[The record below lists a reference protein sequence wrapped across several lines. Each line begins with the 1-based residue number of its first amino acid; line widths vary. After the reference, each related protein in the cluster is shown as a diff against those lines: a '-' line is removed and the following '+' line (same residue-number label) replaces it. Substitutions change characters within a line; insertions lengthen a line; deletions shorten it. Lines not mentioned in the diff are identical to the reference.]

1 MTPDPEPPAPNLG
14 RLAANARG
22 YRRDEQLERALALRG
37 SDPAKYAEL
46 PWAVQS
52 NVEVYA
58 DFKAHHDRAL
68 AAGAIPEETP

>member
-1 MTPDPEPPAPNLG
+1 MSIDPDTPALNLG

-22 YRRDEQLERALALRG
+22 YSRDEQLERALALRE
-37 SDPAKYAEL
+37 SDPARYAEL
-46 PWAVQS
+46 PWQMQS

-68 AAGAIPEETP
+68 AAGAITEATT